1 MIRRPPRSTRT
12 DTLLPYTTL
21 FRSTI
26 IASLTLDG
34 DVRARFGIDPSLAR
48 LVRRGDT
55 IRVSPTSGSPAIATS
70 IIAVDPVVDPVT
82 RLASVFARISASAE
96 IAPVEPLNGEITIS
110 SNNSALR
117 IPQIALLDDGGQKF
131 FYTVIQGTHKRV
143 DVNLVSND

>member
-55 IRVSPTSGSPAIATS
+55 IRASPTSGSPAIATS

-96 IAPVEPLNGEITIS
+96 IAPGEPLKGDITIS

-117 IPQIALLDDGGQKF
+117 ITQIALLADAGQKF
-131 FYTVIQGTHKRV
+131 AYTVLPGPAQRG
-143 DVNLVSND
+143 DVTIGR